1 MPDDRL
7 EHAILRPVP
16 TEVGGPRLAYFLPES
31 SEGVKNY
38 KRLKEEKKMVDEED
52 SPEEANDNGQ
62 EAGQEPVGSTAVKET
77 LHNKPLNERWMR
89 CLTQFYLTIRL
100 TSYALFEITR
110 SVNSVQSINIY

>member
-52 SPEEANDNGQ
+52 SPEEANGNDP

-77 LHNKPLNERWMR
+77 LHGPPNERLMR
-89 CLTQFYLTIRL
+89 CLSQFYRMIRL

-110 SVNSVQSINIY
+110 SVNSVQSTNTY